1 MGDTVCKFLAE
12 CTHQLSDKHNSQ
24 IIEYGAW
31 KM

>member
-1 MGDTVCKFLAE
+1 MSDTVCKFQAE
-12 CTHQLSDKHNSQ
+12 YIHQLSDKLNSQ